1 MMDNDDDDDLSQFDT
16 NATDITSNTIT
27 FDIDAIGKDLE
38 RFQSDPIVKKAL
50 EQGVDLRQYSRS
62 IDKELQEIETLSIK
76 DIFNNIENV
85 SQVHKDNKYC
95 K

>member
-1 MMDNDDDDDLSQFDT
+1 MRSEGTAAAAAAAAAADDDDDDDDDDNDDDDELSQFDT

-62 IDKELQEIETLSIK
+62 IDKELQEI
-76 DIFNNIENV
+76 
-85 SQVHKDNKYC
+85 
-95 K
+95 

>member
-1 MMDNDDDDDLSQFDT
+1 MDNDDDDDLSQFDT

-76 DIFNNIENV
+76 DIFNNIEYV
-85 SQVHKDNKYC
+85 GKLHKDIKYC

>member
-1 MMDNDDDDDLSQFDT
+1 MDNDDDDDELSQFDT

-85 SQVHKDNKYC
+85 GKLHKDIKYC